1 MSLATLKRKTQT
13 KYNNMSVNNST
24 FSLNGTRRNQGYV
37 GQTSLSRSLVRALRN
52 GSALRGHGG
61 CCSTGNET
69 PIKQTEFVCLE
80 NNNVIKPS
88 TLSTKGYLS
97 KRCCNSAN
105 NTVKPD
111 SNNNLNIAN
120 YVILKNKS
128 ETLNCTTSTVDTND
142 NVIICTEGCVPN
154 KNDITKPDEAYKIM
168 SSSQYLETLNKACTG
183 NDTVYVPYSV
193 RKAPFA
199 GFN

>member
-13 KYNNMSVNNST
+13 KYNNMSVNSKT
-24 FSLNGTRRNQGYV
+24 FSLNGTMRNQGYV
-37 GQTSLSRSLVRALRN
+37 GQTSLSRTLVRALKN
-52 GSALRGHGG
+52 GTASRGHGG
-61 CCSTGNET
+61 CCSNGNESL
-69 PIKQTEFVCLE
+69 IKQTEFLCLE
-80 NNNVIKPS
+80 NNEVVKSS

-111 SNNNLNIAN
+111 SNNNLNSAN
-120 YVILKNKS
+120 YVIQKNKS
-128 ETLNCTTSTVDTND
+128 ETLNCTTSLVDTSG
-142 NVIICTEGCVPN
+142 NVIVCTEGYVPN
-154 KNDITKPDEAYKIM
+154 KSNVTKPDEAYKVM

-183 NDTVYVPYSV
+183 NDTVYVPYSIK
-193 RKAPFA
+193 RSPFE